1 MAVCGNSYTVAFA
14 GLHMA
19 TPRAALAFIFISVIA
34 IPLGAD
40 EKRQPLQAQDL
51 KRLSI
56 EELANIDITS
66 ASRQSERLSVVPAAV
81 SVVRGED
88 IHRTGAVVLAEALRL
103 ADAVDVARVNGNT
116 WGITTRGFN
125 ISTANKLLVLVD
137 GRSTYSSL
145 FGGTFWDVQD
155 TLLADLDRIEV
166 IRGPGGTIW
175 GANAV
180 NGVVNIISK
189 PAADTQGSAV
199 TVIGGTNERAIVS
212 GRYGARLG
220 SGHYR
225 VYGKFRMRAPQSFT
239 DGASAEDDVRFGQG
253 GFRIDSDQRGVRRW
267 SLSGDLYRGTNGFDD
282 RADGDVSGGHV
293 LGRWARTMR
302 AGEFSVQAFYDRAY
316 RRVPLQFEER
326 RNAGEVDVQQRLRAG
341 RHALIFGGTAR
352 AYRSH
357 DIGIAGFRFEPPVR
371 NGWNISAFVQDEFP
385 VVAERAYVIVGTKI
399 GRNNFTGAELQPNL
413 RLRVHPTPR
422 QMVWAAVS
430 RAVRLP
436 ARFDNDIRV
445 INPGTG
451 QIVIAASDA
460 FEAESVVAVEG
471 GYRALP
477 HPRLSLDA
485 AVFTNGYDNLRS
497 QEFSG
502 VPSPLLVLDNALNAR
517 TGGVEL
523 AATIQ
528 VLSDWR
534 LHGSYAWLHKEL
546 SFDEGSTD
554 PTGGVF
560 EANDPS
566 HLASVR
572 SYVDLPR
579 GFAFDA
585 FLRLVGER
593 PLPRVPAYG
602 ELDLRAGWT
611 VRPRWELSVVGQNL
625 LHERHQEFG
634 TPNAPT
640 YSFRRSV
647 FARSIWRF

>member
-1 MAVCGNSYTVAFA
+1 MV
-14 GLHMA
+14 
-19 TPRAALAFIFISVIA
+19 TPRAGFVLVIVCVTATALQ
-34 IPLGAD
+34 AD

-66 ASRQSERLSVVPAAV
+66 ASRQSERLSTVPAAV

-88 IHRTGAVVLAEALRL
+88 VHRSGAVILAEALRL
-103 ADAVDVARVNGNT
+103 ADAIDVARVNGGT
-116 WGITTRGFN
+116 WGVTARGFN

-137 GRSTYSSL
+137 GRSTYSPL

-189 PAADTQGSAV
+189 PAADTQGSVV

-225 VYGKFRMRAPQSFT
+225 VYGKFRMREPQSFT
-239 DGASAEDDVRFGQG
+239 DGVSAEDDVRFGQG
-253 GFRIDSDQRGVRRW
+253 GFRIDSDQAAVRRW
-267 SLSGDLYRGTNGFDD
+267 SLSGALYRGTNGFND
-282 RADGDVSGGHV
+282 RPDGDVSGGHV
-293 LGRWARTMR
+293 LGRWTRTMTN
-302 AGEFSVQAFYDRAY
+302 GEFSVQGFYDRTY
-316 RRVPLQFEER
+316 RKVPLQFEESR
-326 RNAGEVDVQQRLRAG
+326 HAGEVDVQQRLRAG
-341 RHALIFGGTAR
+341 RHALIFGGTTR
-352 AYRSH
+352 ASRSH
-357 DIGIAGFRFEPPVR
+357 DIGIAGFRFEPEVR
-371 NGWNISAFVQDEFP
+371 NGWNITAFVQDEFP
-385 VVAERAYVIVGTKI
+385 IVAERAYLIAGMKI
-399 GRNNFTGAELQPNL
+399 GGNNFTGAELQPNL
-413 RLRVHPTPR
+413 RVRFQPKPNHML
-422 QMVWAAVS
+422 WAAVS

-436 ARFDNDIRV
+436 TRFDNDIRV
-445 INPGTG
+445 VNPVTG
-451 QIVIAASDA
+451 QVVIAGTDEFDA
-460 FEAESVVAVEG
+460 ETIVAVEG

-477 HPRLSLDA
+477 LPRLSLDA
-485 AVFTNGYDNLRS
+485 AVFTNGYDALRS

-502 VPSPLLVLDNALNAR
+502 SSSPLLVLDNRLNGR

-528 VLSDWR
+528 AASNWR
-534 LHGSYAWLHKEL
+534 LHGSYAWLHEEL
-546 SFDEGSTD
+546 TFDEGSSD

-572 SYVDLPR
+572 SFVDLPR

-585 FLRLVGER
+585 FLRFVGER
-593 PLPRVPAYG
+593 PMPVVQAYTELNLRV
-602 ELDLRAGWT
+602 GWMA
-611 VRPRWELSVVGQNL
+611 RPGWELSVVGENL
-625 LHERHQEFG
+625 LHARHQEFSSI
-634 TPNAPT
+634 NAPT

-647 FARSIWRF
+647 FARSVWRF